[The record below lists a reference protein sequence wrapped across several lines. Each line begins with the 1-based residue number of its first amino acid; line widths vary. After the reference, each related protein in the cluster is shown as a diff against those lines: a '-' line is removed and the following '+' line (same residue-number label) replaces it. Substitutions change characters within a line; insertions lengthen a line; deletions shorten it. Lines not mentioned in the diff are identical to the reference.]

1 MDVLV
6 SGSHGFVAGG
16 LIPRLRGGGH
26 RVLRLVRGDPEG
38 SDDVVWDPDE
48 ETIDAGRL
56 EGVDA
61 VVHLAGAGIGDRR
74 WTPVRKELILRSRTH
89 GTGLLARTLA
99 ALRRPP
105 RVLVSGSAVGYYGDR
120 GDELLTESSGPGDD
134 FAAQVCQAWEA
145 ATAPAEDAGIRV
157 VHIRTGIVLA
167 AHGGVLGRLVLPF
180 RLGLGGRIASG
191 RQYTS
196 WVALD
201 DEVGA
206 IVHALHTDALSG
218 AVNVT
223 APEPV
228 TNAELTAALGR
239 AVRRPTVLPTP
250 LLALKALYGAELVQ
264 SLLVAGQRASSA
276 KLVASGYEFEH
287 AQLDAALRA
296 ILRAPAG

>member
-1 MDVLV
+1 
-6 SGSHGFVAGG
+6 
-16 LIPRLRGGGH
+16 
-26 RVLRLVRGDPEG
+26 
-38 SDDVVWDPDE
+38 
-48 ETIDAGRL
+48 
-56 EGVDA
+56 
-61 VVHLAGAGIGDRR
+61 
-74 WTPVRKELILRSRTH
+74 VRKELILRSRTH

-120 GDELLTESSGPGDD
+120 GDELLTEASGPGDD